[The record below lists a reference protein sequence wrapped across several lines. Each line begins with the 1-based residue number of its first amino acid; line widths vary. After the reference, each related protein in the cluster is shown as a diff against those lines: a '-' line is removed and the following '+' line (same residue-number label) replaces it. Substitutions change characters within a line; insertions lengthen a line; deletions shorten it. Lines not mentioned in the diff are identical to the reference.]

1 MVDPERGEDGKD
13 SDPLEEEEEAE
24 ALDDVSGAFEAEDGE
39 AAVELDPPNEEEEV
53 AAAVDD
59 PFSGESDD
67 DDVLDSDDIVVVGAN
82 VDCFSVGCI
91 DAIEE
96 RRSDKLV
103 GCRLEAL
110 GDVSGSLVSA
120 ASDEATLVAD
130 DDADSVGDDAVEL
143 S

>member
-1 MVDPERGEDGKD
+1 MVDPEKGEDGED

-24 ALDDVSGAFEAEDGE
+24 ALDDVSGAFEAGDGE
-39 AAVELDPPNEEEEV
+39 AAVELDPPNEEAV

-59 PFSGESDD
+59 PFSGGSDD

-82 VDCFSVGCI
+82 VDCFSVGCV

-103 GCRLEAL
+103 GCWLEAL

-120 ASDEATLVAD
+120 AADEATLVVD
-130 DDADSVGDDAVEL
+130 GTGSDDAVEL